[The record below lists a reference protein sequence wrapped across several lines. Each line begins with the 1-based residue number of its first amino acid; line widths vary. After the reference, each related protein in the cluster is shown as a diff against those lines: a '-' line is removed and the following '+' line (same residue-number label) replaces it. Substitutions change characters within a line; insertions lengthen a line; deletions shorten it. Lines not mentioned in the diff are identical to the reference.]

1 MRRVAILNAT
11 AGTIASY
18 GADVGAARVRAAL
31 AAAGL
36 DCAVETVGPAELAAR
51 VRSARDRGAEAVIV
65 GGGDGSL
72 NTAAGLLAGSGTA
85 LGVLPLGTFNHFAK
99 DLGIPLDLAGAVRA
113 LAGART
119 GPRDIAEVN
128 GRIFINHSAI
138 GLYPRMLR
146 HRDLQRARFGRSK
159 WLATAVA
166 SAAALRDY
174 PTFGL
179 RIRIGAEAMVRRSP
193 FVFVGN
199 NGYILDS
206 YGIAVGGGRQKLAL
220 VVAHDVGRLGLLRMG
235 LGAFAGRLEL
245 AHGADA
251 LTFASAVI
259 ESRRRHLRVE
269 IDGEVAILAPP
280 LRYRLLP
287 GALSV
292 LQPQPEAELSPP
304 DDVDLGG
311 GRERWTGTGSAAAG
325 SA

>member
-1 MRRVAILNAT
+1 MRRVAFLNPR
-11 AGTIASY
+11 AGTLAGY
-18 GADVGAARVRAAL
+18 GAEAAAARVGAAL
-31 AAAGL
+31 AASGL
-36 DCAVETVGPAELAAR
+36 DCAVETVAPDELAER
-51 VRSARDRGAEAVIV
+51 VRRARDSGADAVIV

-99 DLGIPLDLAGAVRA
+99 DLGIPLDLGGAVRA
-113 LAGART
+113 LAASR
-119 GPRDIAEVN
+119 PAALDVAEVN

-138 GLYPRMLR
+138 GVYPRMLR

-179 RIRIGAEAMVRRSP
+179 RIRIGDEAMFRRTP

-206 YGIAVGGGRQKLAL
+206 YGTGIAGGRDKLAL
-220 VVAHDVGRLGLLRMG
+220 LVAHDVGRLGLLRMG
-235 LGAFAGRLEL
+235 LGAFSGHLEV

-259 ESRRRHLRVE
+259 ESRRRHLLVE
-269 IDGEVAILAPP
+269 TDGEVTMLDPP

-287 GALSV
+287 GAVKV
-292 LQPQPEAELSPP
+292 LQPQPAAELSPAL
-304 DDVDLGG
+304 DVGLGKG
-311 GRERWTGTGSAAAG
+311 QERWTGTESAAAG